1 MLQRS
6 RSSGGFV
13 FPPRIAEPGTGARD
27 LEWTEAD
34 GAGTLYAVTFIAKK
48 DPSQSYNVALVDLV
62 EGPRV
67 LTRLDNVV
75 AETAVIGMPLRAR
88 IVEGSTGPLLV
99 FVPGQPA
106 AEAERAKEQ
115 A

>member
-6 RSSGGFV
+6 RSSGRFV

-27 LEWTEAD
+27 LEWTEAN
-34 GAGTLYAVTFIAKK
+34 GAGTLYSISFIAKK
-48 DPSQSYNVALVDLV
+48 DPAQSYNVALVDLI

-67 LTRLDNVV
+67 LARLDNVTPQ
-75 AETAVIGMPLRAR
+75 TAVIGMSVSAR
-88 IVEGSTGPLLV
+88 IVKGAAEGLLV
-99 FVPGQPA
+99 FVPLHAA
-106 AEAERAKEQ
+106 AETQCKKEQ